1 MNNLL
6 KKTMAVVAGAALAV
20 SFTSASN
27 AADDVKSKLSINIDQ
42 TNVSKHFDPAHMGHS
57 HQCANCKKTYNQ
69 AGDNGQYSQGSNV
82 CPYCGFANQVPPSP
96 VNPTP
101 YPPTPNPYNP
111 PQPPTPNPYPPTPT
125 PNPYPPSPNYGE
137 NVDNLIQLWK
147 RASDYRSA
155 DNIIVAGANNVYSMS
170 GLCRLAVTAYY
181 KDSVNSILSQF
192 NRPNVAC
199 DLTPEEVIMY
209 WNKAGNYE
217 TADALALAAAKHFGS
232 VKAML
237 RISVAFYYKNT
248 YTNLLNFVDAS
259 YGRLM
264 DPPSVADL
272 KFYWNK
278 AGNYEL
284 ADRILLS
291 GARYLRS
298 ISELAEA
305 ANIAYY
311 QNTKRAIEAMYS
323 QVAPNPYPNQ
333 NPNYPPYNR
342 AFEQPLL
349 DDVASA
355 KTAKTAKSAKKQ
367 FATGMEISAE
377 AKEGLVQAAAELAN
391 QNTAIDLTSEDIKD
405 LNLEKIRTFAEKSA
419 AGAFKQSDFLKFTK
433 DSLKKRLKDEAM
445 NNPQALELLNSI
457 K

>member
-1 MNNLL
+1 
-6 KKTMAVVAGAALAV
+6 MAVAAGAALAV
-20 SFTSASN
+20 SFSAVSN

-42 TNVSKHFDPAHMGHS
+42 TNVSKHFDPAHIGHS
-57 HQCANCKKTYNQ
+57 HQCANCKRTYNQ
-69 AGDNGQYSQGSNV
+69 AGDNGQYSPGSNV
-82 CPYCGFANQVPPSP
+82 CPYCGFANQMPPSP

-101 YPPTPNPYNP
+101 YPPQPNPYNP
-111 PQPPTPNPYPPTPT
+111 PQPPPTPYPPT

-137 NVDNLIQLWK
+137 NVDNLLRLWD
-147 RASDYRSA
+147 RASDYRSG

-170 GLCRLAVTAYY
+170 GLCRLALKAYY
-181 KDSVNSILSQF
+181 MDSFNAILSQF
-192 NRPNVAC
+192 NRPNVAV
-199 DLTPEEVIMY
+199 DVTPDDVIMY
-209 WNKAGNYE
+209 WNKASKYE
-217 TADALALAAAKHFGS
+217 TADALALTVAKRFGS

-248 YTNLLNFVDAS
+248 YTDLLNFVDAS

-264 DPPSVADL
+264 DPPTVADL
-272 KFYWNK
+272 RFYWNK

-323 QVAPNPYPNQ
+323 QVAPNPYPQ
-333 NPNYPPYNR
+333 PNYPPYNR

-349 DDVASA
+349 DDGSMT
-355 KTAKTAKSAKKQ
+355 KTAKTAKTAKKQ

-391 QNTAIDLTSEDIKD
+391 QNTAIDLTSEDIKN
-405 LNLEKIRTFAEKSA
+405 LNIEKIRIFAEKSA
-419 AGAFKQSDFLKFTK
+419 AGAYKQSDFLKFTK
-433 DSLKKRLKDEAM
+433 DSLKKRLRDEAM
-445 NNPQALELLNSI
+445 KNPQALELLNSI

>member
-69 AGDNGQYSQGSNV
+69 AGDNGQYSPGSNV
-82 CPYCGFANQVPPSP
+82 CPYCGFANQMPPSP
-96 VNPTP
+96 
-101 YPPTPNPYNP
+101 PNPYVP
-111 PQPPTPNPYPPTPT
+111 PQPPTPYPPAPYPPTPQPPT
-125 PNPYPPSPNYGE
+125 PYPPSPNYGE

-170 GLCRLAVTAYY
+170 GLCRLALTAYY
-181 KDSVNSILSQF
+181 MDSFNAILSQF
-192 NRPNVAC
+192 NRPNVAV
-199 DLTPEEVIMY
+199 DVTPEDVIMY
-209 WNKAGNYE
+209 WNKASKYE
-217 TADALALAAAKHFGS
+217 TADALALTVAKRFGS

-248 YTNLLNFVDAS
+248 YTDLLNFVDAS

-264 DPPSVADL
+264 DPPTVADL

-323 QVAPNPYPNQ
+323 QVAPNPYPQ
-333 NPNYPPYNR
+333 PNYPPYNR

-349 DDVASA
+349 DDGAVT
-355 KTAKTAKSAKKQ
+355 KTAKTAKTAKKQ

-391 QNTAIDLTSEDIKD
+391 QNTAIDLTSEDIKN
-405 LNLEKIRTFAEKSA
+405 LNIEKIKIFAEKSA
-419 AGAFKQSDFLKFTK
+419 AGAYKQSDFLKFTK